1 MLQVTESIARTDVGR
16 HRSGNEDA
24 AFVQVPLFVLA
35 DGMGG
40 AQSGEVASGL
50 AVGAFIRGLP
60 EQGSISERLQ
70 AVAHRANEEIYASSV
85 SDPRNAGMG
94 TTLVAAYL
102 DGDALVIAHVGDSR
116 AYRLRDGELTRLTE
130 DHSLVG
136 ELVRSGRLT
145 EDEAREHPQRS
156 VITRA
161 LGIESL
167 VKVDIWNYP
176 LQSGDVILLCSDGL
190 TDMIAEGQVRSSLLA
205 GTSLDDAARRLIDAA
220 NAAGGRD
227 NITVVLFRVGE
238 VAGDAPVPPAPAS
251 WALGVDPSDFASDS
265 GPGGD
270 AVHGWSPAPSARPE
284 PGAAQTLTGLHVP
297 VRLRRAHEQRAGMAP
312 RAEPPVRRE
321 PGPGRRLERR
331 APRRRRPALLRGLAS
346 ALGVVVL
353 VAVLAGGTDL
363 VSRQYYFIGTNPQ
376 GIVVLY
382 RGVPYV
388 LPFGIRLYRTYYESG
403 TPALA
408 IPAARRATIL
418 NHSLRGRAGAVALVN
433 DIELGEISG

>member
-24 AFVQVPLFVLA
+24 AFVHVPLFVLA

-70 AVAHRANEEIYASSV
+70 AVAHRANEEIYASSLA
-85 SDPRNAGMG
+85 DPRNAGMG

-116 AYRLRDGELTRLTE
+116 AYRLRDGELARLTE

-145 EDEAREHPQRS
+145 EDEARGHPQRS

-161 LGIESL
+161 LGIETL
-167 VKVDIWNYP
+167 VKVDVWNYP
-176 LQSGDVILLCSDGL
+176 LQPGDVILLCSDGL
-190 TDMIAEGQVRSSLLA
+190 TDMISEGQVRSALLA
-205 GTSLDDAARRLIDAA
+205 GASLDDAAGRLIDAA

-238 VAGDAPVPPAPAS
+238 VDGDSPAPQPSAT
-251 WALGVDPSDFASDS
+251 WALGVDPSDFTGASDS
-265 GPGGD
+265 GGD
-270 AVHGWSPAPSARPE
+270 LGRRWSQAGATRPE
-284 PGAAQTLTGLHVP
+284 PDAAATLTGLHVP
-297 VRLRRAHEQRAGMAP
+297 ARLRRSHEQAGPAAVRAVAP
-312 RAEPPVRRE
+312 SPARRGPEPV
-321 PGPGRRLERR
+321 RR
-331 APRRRRPALLRGLAS
+331 APRRRHRALLRGLAS
-346 ALGVVVL
+346 GLGVVVL
-353 VAVLAGGTDL
+353 ILVLAGGTDV
-363 VSRQYYFIGTNPQ
+363 VSRQYYFIGTNAQ

-388 LPFGIRLYRTYYESG
+388 LPFGIRMYRTYYESG
-403 TPALA
+403 APALA

-418 NHSLRGRAGAVALVN
+418 NHSLRNRAGAVALVN
-433 DIELGEISG
+433 DIELDEISG

>member
-1 MLQVTESIARTDVGR
+1 MLKVTESIARTDVGR

-60 EQGSISERLQ
+60 AQGSIGERLQ

-85 SDPRNAGMG
+85 SDLRNAGMG

-102 DGDALVIAHVGDSR
+102 DGDTLVIAHVGDSR

-145 EDEAREHPQRS
+145 EDEARGHPQRS

-176 LQSGDVILLCSDGL
+176 LQTGDVILLCSDGL
-190 TDMIAEGQVRSSLLA
+190 TDMISEGQVRSALLA
-205 GTSLDDAARRLIDAA
+205 
-220 NAAGGRD
+220 
-227 NITVVLFRVGE
+227 
-238 VAGDAPVPPAPAS
+238 APAS
-251 WALGVDPSDFASDS
+251 TTPR
-265 GPGGD
+265 GG
-270 AVHGWSPAPSARPE
+270 
-284 PGAAQTLTGLHVP
+284 
-297 VRLRRAHEQRAGMAP
+297 
-312 RAEPPVRRE
+312 
-321 PGPGRRLERR
+321 
-331 APRRRRPALLRGLAS
+331 
-346 ALGVVVL
+346 
-353 VAVLAGGTDL
+353 
-363 VSRQYYFIGTNPQ
+363 
-376 GIVVLY
+376 
-382 RGVPYV
+382 
-388 LPFGIRLYRTYYESG
+388 
-403 TPALA
+403 
-408 IPAARRATIL
+408 
-418 NHSLRGRAGAVALVN
+418 
-433 DIELGEISG
+433 